1 MFCLS
6 DWEFESITYN
16 YCKAQSMK
24 HVMTLLDLSS
34 LIETMANVDEVL
46 GEMFLEEVQR
56 TEEQLM
62 VSRLID
68 FG

>member
-1 MFCLS
+1 
-6 DWEFESITYN
+6 
-16 YCKAQSMK
+16 MK